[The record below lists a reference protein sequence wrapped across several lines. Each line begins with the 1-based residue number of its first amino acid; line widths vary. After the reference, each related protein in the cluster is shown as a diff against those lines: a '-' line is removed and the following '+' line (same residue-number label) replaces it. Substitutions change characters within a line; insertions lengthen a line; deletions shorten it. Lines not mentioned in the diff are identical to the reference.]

1 VSLWDDFKKGFGFGP
16 NEARAVGGGGVQ
28 PQQQGAP
35 NIGLETGIT
44 TPIGNFIAPGVGSA
58 ATIIAGQQSAASP
71 ENAPFPARPQDLT
84 REQLSANASLLGAG
98 AAEVAS
104 VPFEYVGNKAA
115 RVINTGLI
123 GLDYAFGGD
132 EALNQ
137 AGINSVE
144 DAWNATQYVS
154 VGQEIVGGFNKF
166 LGDQQNNG
174 AAPRE
179 QVLNAIAKRERL
191 NEFKDNWWANK
202 VSGASDAALFWYA
215 NDFVLI
221 GKAAKVTKL
230 ALTTQTT
237 RAEAAQIRAGKGGGA
252 ARIDDY
258 TKETNAQVI
267 NESLKRT
274 PTDSGNLKL
283 ASLLAESKDY
293 KTTANIW
300 LASRGDVKA
309 IAELRAEKASVFDA
323 LQREQS
329 TIDALVLTGPADG
342 IPPHIKDVI
351 DDLVRTDNFL
361 ARTLTGEVIGSNR
374 LVKKTLAQNSTLGV
388 SRFAN
393 VENIKLAQS
402 AERANARW
410 GFNNAYIPIT
420 IARNPAVRSVT
431 VWIPRARQ
439 STSMAAFRPRETG
452 LFHLSGAN
460 FNDTAVEMEAILMS
474 KPIRTN
480 FTPEQRAEYFNR
492 VGAAPNAE
500 EVNKVLQEFESDA
513 IYRIGQSYGI
523 DDKTISEIE
532 TLVLRKRNETVNQVN
547 KDKGFFIE
555 NGEIHKAKVNDAQT
569 PNTFTMLPLKEVDRT
584 MMMYARSGAGR
595 GIPAEGLEAMN
606 TKTIGDKLASLDDAF
621 QSVWKPLVLFRLGY
635 PVRNVSEGA
644 FRFAAVTN
652 MLAAGSALGKG
663 AVTVGERTVFRTRTL
678 FKGDKMAMDYA
689 DDLDN
694 SFARLVQLRALNPA
708 ALDRNYIREIK
719 FLEGRTA
726 ALEAIL
732 KENLTGKGLK
742 SLPVASLG
750 VSIKPGTLKPNYVL
764 KPNEYKGVS
773 WENTYAGASG
783 SYLADQA
790 SAAKTQQAT
799 ISGGTKTNQGLG
811 KGERLTKEDYI
822 IQPSDPGYSTA
833 LLNTINQDMRN
844 SAVVRR
850 IMAGES
856 EEDVV
861 LWLARSDTQ
870 EAQFARNRLNIKGND
885 EVMAEYH
892 TIKAANMVNLYIRDP
907 ELALKAS
914 ARNLTHK
921 DVDESIAKSLS
932 DRGLNKDQMDLH
944 FKPIHGQEIVDT
956 VAPTSD
962 KWYARARDKMFHVI
976 GTLPEDIFLRHP
988 FVDMKTK
995 EYMRQAIK
1003 DYEAQGVTSFSN
1015 DEIAGMMLNARTYAL
1030 KEVKRTL
1037 YTIDRYSNAAATMRF
1052 VSPFF
1057 AAWDNTARTWGRIV
1071 LSDPS
1076 VAAKGYLLLDAPAK
1090 GGLLVDS
1097 QDGTPLPR
1105 GLSPIDLLKR
1115 GALQLP
1121 MPGFIKDRIP
1131 FLDGLRVP
1139 LSSLNVVLQG
1149 QNPLIPGSSPLVSW
1163 GLNVLGRE
1171 YADTPVSDI
1180 ANFLVTPS
1188 DKSVWQSFLPAG
1200 YKSMLDAYLLDT
1212 APNYVSDASR
1222 FYTQKVKQLQAEGKP
1237 IPSDIWQQTRDEV
1250 RKFYF
1255 LKGLG
1260 NLALPASPQYT
1271 IKPEYQLLIDQWKQE
1286 ESRGITKD
1294 TNGNDVTPF
1303 ERYTQNHPSDWQ
1315 FAFGLTDNRTGVR
1328 SNKSSVANAKRYSTA
1343 TQAILNVGGG
1353 EPAAIDSIAP
1363 IVGAV
1368 INDPNDTS
1376 YDSFS
1381 SNWLSN
1387 RSVSTSGYLK
1397 YKEKT
1402 SAQEA
1407 VNQPYISVGWEIYG
1421 QASDFIQASL
1431 VSRGIKSVN
1440 SRGAEDL
1447 LKYKNDTLNL
1457 LKNENPAW
1465 WANYSGNLNPD
1476 LYNLRGQAFEAVFND
1491 PTFSSDKKLGTDNPD
1506 PTWNAIM
1513 VYVELRKDYNT
1524 ALSQRQFK
1532 SIEHPSNTDL
1542 KDQYIDLENDVRGA
1556 SPEANKIF
1564 TRFFENE
1571 FIRPEALPST
1581 VGSN

>member
-1 VSLWDDFKKGFGFGP
+1 MSLWDDFKKAFSFGP
-16 NEARAVGGGGVQ
+16 NETRAVVGGGMQ

-35 NIGLETGIT
+35 KVGLETGIT

-58 ATIIAGQQSAASP
+58 ATIIAGQQSAASGTN
-71 ENAPFPARPQDLT
+71 EPFAAQPQNLT
-84 REQLSANASLLGAG
+84 REQLSGNASLFG
-98 AAEVAS
+98 AAAAESAAA
-104 VPFEYVGNKAA
+104 PFEYVGNKASRA
-115 RVINTGLI
+115 INTGLI

-132 EALNQ
+132 EALTQ

-144 DAWNATQYVS
+144 DAWEATQYIS
-154 VGQEIVGGFNKF
+154 TGQQIISGFNKF
-166 LGDQQNNG
+166 LGDQENNG
-174 AAPRE
+174 ASPRE
-179 QVLNAIAKRERL
+179 QVLNAIAKKERL
-191 NEFKDNWWANK
+191 DEFKNNWWANK
-202 VSGASDAALFWYA
+202 VSGASDAALMWFA
-215 NDFVLI
+215 DDFVLI
-221 GKAAKVTKL
+221 GKAAKVAKVSL
-230 ALTTQTT
+230 STQSV
-237 RAEAAQIRAGKGGGA
+237 RAEAGQIRANKGGGA
-252 ARIDDY
+252 ARIDQY
-258 TKETNAQVI
+258 TQETNAQVI

-309 IAELRAEKASVFDA
+309 IAELRLEKASVFDA
-323 LQREQS
+323 LKRAQS
-329 TIDALVLTGPADG
+329 TVDPLVLTSSAG
-342 IPPHIKDVI
+342 IPDDIKDVI
-351 DDLVRTDNFL
+351 DDLVRTDNYL
-361 ARTLTGEVIGSNR
+361 ARALTGEVIGSNR

-388 SRFAN
+388 SRFAG
-393 VENIKLAQS
+393 VENIKLTAS

-410 GFNNAYIPIT
+410 GFNNAYIPVT
-420 IARNPAVRSVT
+420 IARNPAVRPVT

-439 STSMAAFRPRETG
+439 STSMAAYRPRETG
-452 LFHLSGAN
+452 LFHLAGAN

-480 FTPEQRAEYFNR
+480 FTPEQRADYFNR
-492 VGAAPNAE
+492 VGAAPSAE
-500 EVNKVLQEFESDA
+500 EVNKVLLEFESDA
-513 IYRIGQSYGI
+513 IYRIGRSYGI

-532 TLVLRKRNETVNQVN
+532 TLVLRKRTETVNQVN

-569 PNTFTMLPLKEVDRT
+569 PNTFTMLRLKEVDRT

-595 GIPAEGLEAMN
+595 AIPADELAKMN
-606 TKTIGDKLASLDDAF
+606 TRTAGDRLASLDDAF

-652 MLAAGSALGKG
+652 MLAAGSALAQGV
-663 AVTVGERTVFRTRTL
+663 VTVGERSVFRTRTL
-678 FKGDKMAMDYA
+678 FKGDQMAMDYA

-694 SFARLVQLRALNPA
+694 SFARLTELRALNPA

-732 KENLTGKGLK
+732 KENLSGKGLK
-742 SLPVASLG
+742 SLPSGSLG
-750 VSIKPGTLKPNYVL
+750 VSLKPGTLKPNYVL
-764 KPNEYKGVS
+764 KENQYKGVS

-783 SYLADQA
+783 SYLAGEA
-790 SAAKTQQAT
+790 SGGKTQQAI
-799 ISGGTKTNQGLG
+799 ISGGTKTNQGLN
-811 KGERLTKEDYI
+811 KGERLTDEDYI
-822 IQPSDPGYSTA
+822 IQPSDRGYSTA

-844 SAVVRR
+844 SSVARR
-850 IMAGES
+850 LMAGEA

-870 EAQFARNRLNIKGND
+870 EAQFARNRLGIKGND

-892 TIKAANMVNLYIRDP
+892 VMKSANMVELYIRDP
-907 ELALKAS
+907 ELALKA
-914 ARNLTHK
+914 AGRNLTRK
-921 DVDESIAKSLS
+921 DVEQSITKSLS
-932 DRGLNKDQMDLH
+932 EKGLTRDQMDSL
-944 FKPIHGQEIVDT
+944 FSPIHGQEIVDT

-962 KWYARARDKMFHVI
+962 KWYARTRDKMFNLI

-995 EYMRQAIK
+995 EYMRQAIN

-1037 YTIDRYSNAAATMRF
+1037 YTIDRYSNVAATMRF

-1071 LSDPS
+1071 LNDPS
-1076 VAAKGYLLLDAPAK
+1076 VAAKGYILLNAPVR
-1090 GGLLVDS
+1090 GGVLVDS
-1097 QDGTPLPR
+1097 QDGTRLPPN
-1105 GLSPIDLLKR
+1105 LSPKELLER
-1115 GALQLP
+1115 GAIQIP
-1121 MPGFIKDRIP
+1121 MPGFIKDRVP
-1131 FLDGLRVP
+1131 FLDGARVP

-1149 QNPLIPGSSPLVSW
+1149 QNPLVPGSTPLVSW

-1171 YADTPVSDI
+1171 YVDTPVSDI
-1180 ANFLVTPS
+1180 AAFMTTPS
-1188 DKSVWQSFLPAG
+1188 DKSLWQSFLPAG
-1200 YKSMLDAYLLDT
+1200 YKAMLDAYLLDT
-1212 APNYVSDASR
+1212 APNYISDAAR
-1222 FYTQKVKQLQAEGKP
+1222 FYTQKAQQLQAENKP
-1237 IPSDIWQQTRDEV
+1237 IPPDLWQQTRDEV

-1255 LKGLG
+1255 FKGIG
-1260 NLALPASPQYT
+1260 NLVLPASPQYT
-1271 IKPEYQLLIDQWKQE
+1271 IKPEYQLLIDQWRQE
-1286 ESRGITKD
+1286 QSRGITKD
-1294 TNGNDVTPF
+1294 ASGNDVTPF
-1303 ERYTQNHPSDWQ
+1303 DRYTQNYPNDWQ
-1315 FAFGLTDNRTGVR
+1315 FAFGSTDNKTGVR
-1328 SNKSSVANAKRYSTA
+1328 SNKSSVANAKRYSSA
-1343 TQAILNVGGG
+1343 AQAVANIGGG
-1353 EPAAIDSIAP
+1353 EPAAVDAVASI
-1363 IVGAV
+1363 IGAF

-1376 YDSFS
+1376 YDNFAN
-1381 SNWLSN
+1381 NWLSN
-1387 RSVSTSGYLK
+1387 RKVSTSGYLK
-1397 YKEKT
+1397 YKETT
-1402 SAQEA
+1402 SAQEV
-1407 VNQPYISVGWEIYG
+1407 VNRPYISAGWEMYG

-1431 VSRGIKSVN
+1431 ISRGLKSTS

-1447 LKYKNDTLNL
+1447 LQYKNDTLNL

-1513 VYVELRKDYNT
+1513 VYVELRKDYNA

-1532 SIEHPSNTDL
+1532 SIEHPSNADL
-1542 KDQYIDLENDVRGA
+1542 KDQYIDLENDVKSA

-1571 FIRPEALPST
+1571 FIRPTALPST
-1581 VGSN
+1581 VGSNQ